1 MESRVSFAAVGAFV
15 ILLTTALVA
24 GFLWLSSGKYYR
36 KTFDTYQTY
45 MAESVAGLN
54 LSSSVLYRGVNV
66 GRVRAIALAPDN
78 VELVQLT
85 LDIER
90 GTPVKEDT
98 IATLQTQ
105 GLTGIA
111 VVELTAG
118 HRESPPLKARPG
130 EPYPV
135 ITAGESL
142 YRRLETSIPA
152 LLLSL
157 NRTSDSLNALLDDDN
172 RAAVKKT
179 IADLEV
185 LSRTLAARSP
195 AIDTGLRDASVAMQ
209 NAARFTA
216 QLPDLVARIE
226 RSADAFD
233 RMAREVGTA
242 GKSATGAI
250 DVARPDLQRFTGE
263 ALPEA
268 RALVAELRTLTATL
282 QRTVA
287 EIERSPGVLLQGRP
301 PAKRGPGE

>member
-1 MESRVSFAAVGAFV
+1 MESRVSYAAVGAFV

-36 KTFDTYQTY
+36 KTYDVYQTY
-45 MAESVAGLN
+45 MTESVAGLN

-90 GTPVKEDT
+90 GTPIKEDT

-118 HRESPPLKARPG
+118 HRESPPLQARPG

-142 YRRLETSIPA
+142 YSRLETSIPS
-152 LLLSL
+152 LLASL
-157 NRTSDSLNALLDDDN
+157 NRTSDSLNALLDDEN

-179 IADLEV
+179 IADLEI
-185 LSRTLAARSP
+185 LSRTLAARSA
-195 AIDTGLRDASVAMQ
+195 AIDAGLRDASVSMR
-209 NAARFTA
+209 NTARFTA
-216 QLPDLVARIE
+216 QLPDLVARLE

-233 RMAREVGTA
+233 RMTREVGAA
-242 GKSATGAI
+242 GASASGAV
-250 DVARPDLQRFTGE
+250 DGVRPDLNRFAAET
-263 ALPEA
+263 LPET
-268 RALVAELRTLTATL
+268 RALVADLRTLTATL
-282 QRTVA
+282 QRTVG
-287 EIERSPGVLLQGRP
+287 EIERNPGALLQGRP

>member
-1 MESRVSFAAVGAFV
+1 MESRVNFAAVGAFV
-15 ILLTTALVA
+15 ILLTTALVS

-36 KTFDTYQTY
+36 KTYDPYRTY
-45 MAESVAGLN
+45 MTESVAGLN

-66 GRVRAIALAPDN
+66 GRVRAIELAPGN

-111 VVELTAG
+111 VVELTG
-118 HRESPPLKARPG
+118 GRRDSPQLLAHPG
-130 EPYPV
+130 EDYPV
-135 ITAGESL
+135 IRAGESL
-142 YRRLETSIPA
+142 YSRLETSIPV
-152 LLLSL
+152 LLASL
-157 NRTSDSLNALLDDDN
+157 TRTSDGLSAMLDDEN

-195 AIDTGLRDASVAMQ
+195 AIDAGLRDASVAMQ
-209 NAARFTA
+209 NTARFSA
-216 QLPDLVARIE
+216 QLPDLVARLE

-233 RMAREVGTA
+233 RMTREVGAAGTTA
-242 GKSATGAI
+242 TDAVEGA
-250 DVARPDLQRFTGE
+250 RLDLKQFTAE

-268 RALVAELRTLTATL
+268 RVLVGELRTLTATL

-287 EIERSPGVLLQGRP
+287 GIERNPGALLQGRP